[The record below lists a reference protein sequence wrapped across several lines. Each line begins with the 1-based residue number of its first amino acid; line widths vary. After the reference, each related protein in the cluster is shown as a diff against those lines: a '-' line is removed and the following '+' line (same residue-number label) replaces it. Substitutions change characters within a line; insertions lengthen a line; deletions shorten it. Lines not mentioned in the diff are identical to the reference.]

1 MFVGVDL
8 VKIARWE
15 RILEKF
21 PAARRRYSRKRR
33 SRIARRKGKS
43 VRSRMQRSGAPEK
56 RQERHSGSVSS
67 VRRGEM
73 RM

>member
-21 PAARRRYSRKRR
+21 PRRTEKIFTEEE
-33 SRIARRKGKS
+33 IAHC
-43 VRSRMQRSGAPEK
+43 EK
-56 RQERHSGSVSS
+56 KASSTIHSS
-67 VRRGEM
+67 M
-73 RM
+73 

>member
-21 PAARRRYSRKRR
+21 PRRAEKIFTEEE
-33 SRIARRKGKS
+33 IA
-43 VRSRMQRSGAPEK
+43 
-56 RQERHSGSVSS
+56 H
-67 VRRGEM
+67 
-73 RM
+73 

>member
-21 PAARRRYSRKRR
+21 PRRAEKIFTEEE
-33 SRIARRKGKS
+33 IAHCEKKGKS
-43 VRSRMQRSGAPEK
+43 VRSRMRRSGAREK
-56 RQERHSGSVSS
+56 RLERHSGSASS

>member
-21 PAARRRYSRKRR
+21 PRRTEKIFTEEE
-33 SRIARRKGKS
+33 IALREER
-43 VRSRMQRSGAPEK
+43 EK
-56 RQERHSGSVSS
+56 ACGVVCSALGR
-67 VRRGEM
+67 
-73 RM
+73 

>member
-21 PAARRRYSRKRR
+21 PRRTEKIFTEEES
-33 SRIARRKGKS
+33 A
-43 VRSRMQRSGAPEK
+43 RSRMQRSGAREK